1 MWKKGMF
8 KCCNRRESVPVT
20 FLLPREKNHR
30 SAFPQKESFPDAT
43 HTWKKPRW
51 NTNQVKLSWYY
62 SIFPQEGCTKT
73 NSDTC
78 GLFLLCKVKSQQQPQ
93 ADKINL
99 KRKLWCNFLCWY
111 FVVNFKKRFHFP
123 TGLISQEHFTCF
135 CEAFFLLEERCW
147 LAPNDW
153 QPGVMKISN
162 VNLFSLSFSNFKIYI

>member
-8 KCCNRRESVPVT
+8 KCYKKRESVPVT

-51 NTNQVKLSWYY
+51 NTNQVTLSWYY

-111 FVVNFKKRFHFP
+111 FVVNFKKRFHPLPFMIPETKSVPESKTYFSDLGCP
-123 TGLISQEHFTCF
+123 TNKLNLI
-135 CEAFFLLEERCW
+135 
-147 LAPNDW
+147 
-153 QPGVMKISN
+153 
-162 VNLFSLSFSNFKIYI
+162 